1 MARGETVFEGL
12 CASSSLAN
20 ERAAFELAWS
30 PDAYI
35 RSFPV
40 AISYYQYYNQPWLV
54 PSKRL
59 ANPLVAKLHAS
70 SLPRRRLANLPP
82 QLEA

>member
-40 AISYYQYYNQPWLV
+40 AISYYQYYTQPWLV

-59 ANPLVAKLHAS
+59 ANPLAKRVTIMPKDIQLA
-70 SLPRRRLANLPP
+70 RRIRGERA
-82 QLEA
+82 